1 MNQPVIV
8 TLPHQ
13 LGRAEAKQRIAAGA
27 GKLADFLPGGSGE
40 VRSNWQGDRL
50 YLDIKAMGQNV
61 TGHIDVEES
70 QVRIELT
77 LPPML
82 AMLANRFRSFLGRK
96 GSEMLED
103 KRKT

>member
-8 TLPHQ
+8 TLPHS
-13 LGRAEAKQRIAAGA
+13 LGRAEAKQRIAGGV
-27 GKLADFLPGGSGE
+27 GKLVDFLPGGGA
-40 VRSNWQGDRL
+40 VRSSWTGDRL
-50 YLDIKAMGQNV
+50 NLDIKAMGQAV
-61 TGHIDVEES
+61 TGHIDVEDS

-82 AMLANRFRSFLGRK
+82 AMLANRFRSFLGRR

-103 KRKT
+103 KRKA